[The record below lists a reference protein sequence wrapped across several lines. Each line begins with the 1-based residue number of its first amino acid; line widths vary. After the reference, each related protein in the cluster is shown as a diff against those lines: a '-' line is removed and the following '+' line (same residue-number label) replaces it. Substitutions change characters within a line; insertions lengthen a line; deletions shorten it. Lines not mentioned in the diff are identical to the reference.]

1 MDPLLALIVGAF
13 AVAFAVAIVLFF
25 FLMRSRREVK
35 ELISKN
41 DEFRRMEIEKAR
53 FEQDLKNISEQ
64 HEKTEKRAIEAEA
77 ELAEK
82 TTELAGV
89 KADQQARQ
97 QELEKARQQ
106 LDLQFKGIAAQV
118 VESTSDEL
126 RKRAD
131 RELEARQ
138 KAVEASVKPVGES
151 LKEFQARV
159 QEIENAREGAYAE
172 LLTAVKNSG
181 EVISQLRTETGHLHR
196 ALRSARV
203 RGNWGEQQLRNVVEA
218 AGMLEHV
225 EFTEQETMAGQESTL
240 RPDMIVRIPG
250 EKRIVLDS
258 KMPMDAYLDAYET
271 EDSSRQ
277 KKLFE
282 QHANTLL
289 GHAHRLASKEYTYG
303 VEGSFEFV
311 VMFLGHDNIL
321 DAAERTK
328 SGIWDQVWRNHHVLI
343 ATPGLLIAL
352 LNTIAVGWK
361 QAKVEK
367 NAQAIVKEASEFY
380 DRLRVYMVHVND
392 VSVAL
397 NKAVDAQTK
406 SVGSLRTRLL
416 ITARKIEKMGGA
428 DKKAIPELVE
438 LEEKAEL
445 LSAPELQAPLPS
457 EQEAIHTDSD
467 QTWVKAGQ
475 D

>member
-1 MDPLLALIVGAF
+1 MDPLLALIVGA
-13 AVAFAVAIVLFF
+13 VAVAIALFF
-25 FLMRSRREVK
+25 FLLRSRREVK
-35 ELISKN
+35 QLISKN
-41 DEFRRMEIEKAR
+41 DEFQRMEIEKAR

-64 HEKTEKRAIEAEA
+64 YEKTEKRAIEAET

-82 TTELAGV
+82 TAVLAGV

-106 LDLQFKGIAAQV
+106 LDLRFKGIAAQV
-118 VESTSDEL
+118 VESTSEEL

-131 RELEARQ
+131 RDLEARQ
-138 KAVEASVKPVGES
+138 KAVEASIKPVGES

-159 QEIENAREGAYAE
+159 QEIEKVREGAYAE
-172 LLTAVKNSG
+172 VLTAVKNSG
-181 EVISQLRTETGHLHR
+181 EVISQLRTETSHLHR

-225 EFTEQETMAGQESTL
+225 EFTVQETMDGPDGSL

-250 EKRIVLDS
+250 EKRIVVDS

-271 EDSSRQ
+271 KDSARQ
-277 KKLFE
+277 KELFE

-289 GHAHRLASKEYTYG
+289 GHAHQLARKEYAYG
-303 VEGSFEFV
+303 VDGSFDFV

-328 SGIWDQVWRNHHVLI
+328 SGIWDKAWRTHRVLI

-352 LNTIAVGWK
+352 LNTIAIGWK
-361 QAKVEK
+361 QAKVEQ

-380 DRLRVYMVHVND
+380 DRLRVYMEHAND

-406 SVGSLRTRLL
+406 SIRSLRTRLL
-416 ITARKIEKMGGA
+416 VSARKIEEMGGA
-428 DKKAIPELVE
+428 DKEKVIPEPVE
-438 LEEKAEL
+438 LEEKAEP
-445 LSAPELQAPLPS
+445 LSAPELQALLPS
-457 EQEAIHTDSD
+457 EQEAFHHDGD
-467 QTWVKAGQ
+467 PPCVKAGQ